1 MSQVSP
7 WVARWAPVVPEGE
20 VLDLACGTGR
30 HARHFAALAHPVLA
44 VDRDADAL
52 AQAAGE
58 GIVTLRFDLEAE
70 PDHAA
75 ASTPGSG
82 PPDLTPS
89 SALTPMVPGRF
100 SGIVVTNYLH
110 RPLMAELAASLR
122 PDGVLIYETFA
133 IGNEAFGK
141 PSNPAFLLAPGELL
155 AIARAAGLRVLAFE
169 DGYVEHPKPAMIQRL
184 CACGPDFPVRNALLD
199 RFEHDF

>member
-20 VLDLACGTGR
+20 VLDLACGMGR
-30 HARHFAALAHPVLA
+30 HARHFAARGHAVLA
-44 VDRDADAL
+44 VDRDAESL
-52 AQAAGE
+52 AQAAGQ
-58 GIVTLRFDLEAE
+58 GIVTLRFDLESEKMGAVPQDQTPFS
-70 PDHAA
+70 PD
-75 ASTPGSG
+75 
-82 PPDLTPS
+82 
-89 SALTPMVPGRF
+89 RF
-100 SGIVVTNYLH
+100 AGIVVTNYLH
-110 RPLMAELAASLR
+110 RPLMAQLAASLR

-155 AIARAAGLRVLAFE
+155 AIARAVGLRVLAFE
-169 DGYVEHPKPAMIQRL
+169 DGYTDTPKPAMIQRL